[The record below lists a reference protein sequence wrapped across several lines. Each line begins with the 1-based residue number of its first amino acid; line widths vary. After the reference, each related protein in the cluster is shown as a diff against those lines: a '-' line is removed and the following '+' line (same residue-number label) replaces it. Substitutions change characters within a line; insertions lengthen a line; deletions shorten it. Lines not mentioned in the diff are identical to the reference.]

1 MNPLEFSF
9 QDHLQTFIKESIKGY
24 LSTQEGKEFVLS
36 LVKDSKEV
44 PLQVDLDQLI
54 ERFPFL
60 KKSTV
65 YKKTASGEFPHSNM
79 GTKLVFNIA
88 EVEEYIKKNKKENR
102 EDLKAKVITE
112 DFNRRNKKKAA

>member
-36 LVKDSKEV
+36 IVKDTKETPV
-44 PLQVDLDQLI
+44 TVDLDQLI
-54 ERFPFL
+54 EKFPCL

-65 YKKTASGEFPHSNM
+65 YKKTASGEFPHSTM
-79 GTKLVFNIA
+79 GTKLVFNVA
-88 EVEEYIKKNKKENR
+88 EVEAYISKSKKESK
-102 EDLKAKVITE
+102 EDLKAKVLTQ
-112 DFNRRNKKKAA
+112 DFNKRSKRNAA